1 MAEAAIIHV
10 IDDDEAIRLSL
21 TFLLETAGFQVRA
34 YDSALAFLDRPDLP
48 RHGCV
53 VTDVRMPDMDGL
65 TLQRTMI
72 ERRVML
78 PVIVITGHGDVP
90 VAVQALKAGA
100 ADFIEKPFDDE
111 LLIRAINTALERNR
125 REREDH
131 DEAATVA
138 ALLSALTPR
147 EPRSAGSLGQ
157 GASSNKTVAYDLGI
171 SASSDRG
178 GSPRAGYGPRCRPG
192 TCRNWVQIWLSH
204 RARSDGD

>member
-34 YDSALAFLDRPDLP
+34 YDSALAFLDRLDLP

-65 TLQRTMI
+65 TLQRTMM
-72 ERRVML
+72 ERQVML
-78 PVIVITGHGDVP
+78 PVIVMTGHGDVP

-111 LLIRAINTALERNR
+111 LLIRAIHTALERNR
-125 REREDH
+125 REQEEN
-131 DEAATVA
+131 DEAAAVA
-138 ALLSALTPR
+138 ARLSTLTPR
-147 EPRSAGSLGQ
+147 EVEVLAGLVKGHP
-157 GASSNKTVAYDLGI
+157 NKTVAYDLGI
-171 SASSDRG
+171 SAR
-178 GSPRAGYGPRCRPG
+178 
-192 TCRNWVQIWLSH
+192 TVEVH
-204 RARSDGD
+204 RARVMDKMQARSLSELVRMWLSRRARGGDAGE

>member
-34 YDSALAFLDRPDLP
+34 YDSALAFLDQPDLP

-131 DEAATVA
+131 DEATTVA
-138 ALLSALTPR
+138 AMLSALTPR
-147 EPRSAGSLGQ
+147 ELEVLEALVKGHP
-157 GASSNKTVAYDLGI
+157 NKTVAYDLGI
-171 SASSDRG
+171 SARTVEVH
-178 GSPRAGYGPRCRPG
+178 RARVMDKMQA
-192 TCRNWVQIWLSH
+192 RNLPELVQIWLSH
-204 RARSDGD
+204 RARSGD